1 MAVSTRALKPASEK
15 RQGTKSREVKHQ
27 WCSAPYREP
36 RFWIGTPVLQE
47 RDVPLEIDTIITCWH
62 RS

>member
-1 MAVSTRALKPASEK
+1 MVQR
-15 RQGTKSREVKHQ
+15 
-27 WCSAPYREP
+27 APYREP

>member
-27 WCSAPYREP
+27 WCSARPTGSLD
-36 RFWIGTPVLQE
+36 FG
-47 RDVPLEIDTIITCWH
+47 
-62 RS
+62 